1 MMMEHHSLQ
10 HVAATVTNLTVT
22 TTTTT
27 TTSSSTID
35 PIVRMNNLGCM
46 YIRQGKYDHAARTLS
61 SALTMLRTSIK
72 NFQGNARRQ
81 EQDYQDLLADDDD
94 DAVMEEYRYDMFFQ
108 RVKLDSGRCNSST
121 AAAAAAAAAETHL
134 SKVEDTYG
142 YLYKSPIELKDV
154 DICLMEEEGDDGDE
168 HGDDEANKVTRG
180 YDSLVVMFNL
190 ALSYHLL
197 AVEMVEHQAY
207 YQHGTVG
214 YATYL
219 KQALSFYDLSNAV
232 MECEQIES
240 GFNFIM
246 CLTNNVGHCHN
257 VLGNQVKA
265 TQCFEH
271 LLSIQAYLIDHN
283 RCCCHEGGH
292 GQQVGDE
299 VIDDGFIQNT
309 SRFVVLKNH
318 SAQAA

>member
-46 YIRQGKYDHAARTLS
+46 YIRQGKYDHSARTLS

-94 DAVMEEYRYDMFFQ
+94 MFFQ

-121 AAAAAAAAAETHL
+121 AAAAAETPASQVEETH
-134 SKVEDTYG
+134 G
-142 YLYKSPIELKDV
+142 YLYKRPIELKD
-154 DICLMEEEGDDGDE
+154 IDGDE
-168 HGDDEANKVTRG
+168 HGGDDTNKLTRSH
-180 YDSLVVMFNL
+180 DSLVVMFNL

-197 AVEMVEHQAY
+197 AVEMVEHHDY
-207 YQHGTVG
+207 YQHATVG

-219 KQALSFYDLSNAV
+219 KQALSFYELSNSI
-232 MECEQIES
+232 MECEQIET

-257 VLGNQVKA
+257 VLGDQVRA
-265 TQCFEH
+265 TQCFEY
-271 LLSIQAYLIDHN
+271 LLSIQAYLIYHN
-283 RCCCHEGGH
+283 RCCCHGGGH